1 MRSVDQACPG
11 TGLCSACASAG
22 ASASAKCLK
31 VFLPMQFFCHCH
43 RFVGGVSLLPAA
55 AAVCAARCT
64 LPAFRRSARVALL
77 AAASLLLLLLLRVVC
92 CCLIFY
98 KIGMKSAFPLR
109 YVFTFLLRASFFSLF
124 SLFLA
129 FYLF

>member
-1 MRSVDQACPG
+1 M
-11 TGLCSACASAG
+11 
-22 ASASAKCLK
+22 LK
-31 VFLPMQFFCHCH
+31 GIFTYAIFLSLSSFCWW
-43 RFVGGVSLLPAA
+43 GQSAA

-77 AAASLLLLLLLRVVC
+77 AAASLLLLLPLRVVC

-109 YVFTFLLRASFFSLF
+109 YVFTFLLLAFFSLF
-124 SLFLA
+124 SLF
-129 FYLF
+129 FGILFILIS

>member
-43 RFVGGVSLLPAA
+43 RFVGGVSLLLLP

-77 AAASLLLLLLLRVVC
+77 AAASLLLLRVVC

-109 YVFTFLLRASFFSLF
+109 YVFTFLLLAFFFTLLS
-124 SLFLA
+124 FLA

>member
-43 RFVGGVSLLPAA
+43 RFVGGVSLLP

-109 YVFTFLLRASFFSLF
+109 YVFTFLLLAFFSLF

>member
-11 TGLCSACASAG
+11 TGLCSDCASAG

-43 RFVGGVSLLPAA
+43 RFVGGVSLQPA

-77 AAASLLLLLLLRVVC
+77 AAASLLLLRVVC

-109 YVFTFLLRASFFSLF
+109 YFSFARLFFTLLSFFGILF
-124 SLFLA
+124 ILIS
-129 FYLF
+129 

>member
-43 RFVGGVSLLPAA
+43 RFVGGVSLLPPV
-55 AAVCAARCT
+55 AAVCVARCT

-77 AAASLLLLLLLRVVC
+77 AAASLLLLRVVC

-109 YVFTFLLRASFFSLF
+109 YVFTFLLRAFFFTLLSFFGILF
-124 SLFLA
+124 ILIS
-129 FYLF
+129 